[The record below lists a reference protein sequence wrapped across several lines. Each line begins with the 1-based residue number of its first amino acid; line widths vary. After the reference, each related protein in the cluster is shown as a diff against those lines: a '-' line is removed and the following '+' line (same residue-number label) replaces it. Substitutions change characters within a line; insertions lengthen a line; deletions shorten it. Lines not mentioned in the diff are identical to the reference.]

1 MFEIK
6 TLDFLHN
13 ISISTW
19 HVTLVCQRPWDHRIP
34 EKNTVLP
41 KHNLRAPLNQF
52 QSSPFNAKCLG
63 KVQSPVQSVY
73 VTSTNCKL
81 QRKLSIPSVNLKNV
95 EFGKWAQEKDRHT
108 AKITIAT
115 WEVAKRKKLYLHDYR
130 QYGRQTDE
138 TSATVF
144 GFPPWRTGELF
155 ASVTWVSIGCI
166 KLARTASILDLSSE
180 SSLMSCLFGPSIGKR
195 GGVPE
200 IGRSPLTAFI
210 SCDLWPNIVY
220 VLSSGK

>member
-34 EKNTVLP
+34 EK
-41 KHNLRAPLNQF
+41 KHCPSETQSSSTILNQF

-63 KVQSPVQSVY
+63 KVQSPVQSVK

-81 QRKLSIPSVNLKNV
+81 QRKHSIPSVNLKNV
-95 EFGKWAQEKDRHT
+95 KFGKWAQEKDRHT

-115 WEVAKRKKLYLHDYR
+115 WEVAKRKKII
-130 QYGRQTDE
+130 
-138 TSATVF
+138 F
-144 GFPPWRTGELF
+144 
-155 ASVTWVSIGCI
+155 TW
-166 KLARTASILDLSSE
+166 LSSIWPPNWWDV
-180 SSLMSCLFGPSIGKR
+180 SDSVWISALTYWWIVR
-195 GGVPE
+195 VRNVGVHW
-200 IGRSPLTAFI
+200 LH
-210 SCDLWPNIVY
+210 
-220 VLSSGK
+220 